1 MVLGYLTVANQSDYY
16 ANITDS
22 VSDWSNSFGL
32 DMTNDFDEYQNIT
45 NMYQALVM
53 DGLIKS
59 FYFTILTDLGQ
70 VAPVNILASATQV
83 MTFLNRTVQL
93 IERKFRIEAWEDTFR
108 YGDYVNYYFLTNYKT
123 YNTTVPEFYN
133 QAQTGIPQAIPA
145 TISTQYLCQ
154 VPRLKSTSSLIV
166 SIIIADLVFLQ
177 ALWVTVKFLMAF
189 FLERRPEAK
198 YCDGC
203 TKILASDHG
212 EAIEMTPSIASKG
225 NYTQVLD
232 PDKVSFI
239 VGPASGSAR
248 SGAMSV
254 RTGSLSSVRRRND
267 ANVQPLLASP

>member
-1 MVLGYLTVANQSDYY
+1 
-16 ANITDS
+16 
-22 VSDWSNSFGL
+22 
-32 DMTNDFDEYQNIT
+32 
-45 NMYQALVM
+45 M

-70 VAPVNILASATQV
+70 AAPVNILASATQV

-93 IERKFRIEAWEDTFR
+93 IDRKIPIKAWEDRWRDNDFM
-108 YGDYVNYYFLTNYKT
+108 NYYFLANYKT
-123 YNTTVPEFYN
+123 FNTTVSEFYH

-177 ALWVTVKFLMAF
+177 ALWVTVNFLTAF

-203 TKILASDHG
+203 TKFLASDHG

-232 PDKVSFI
+232 PDKVSPI
-239 VGPASGSAR
+239 IGPDSASVR

-254 RTGSLSSVRRRND
+254 KTGSVSSVRRRND